1 MDQNEP
7 KWCLHIR
14 FSDGS
19 NPIFYRSLTIKELA
33 KELTEWDQNYK
44 LWPEHMGEKRVTQ
57 NFIWVLAQR
66 REPGQE
72 IFKIEEED

>member
-14 FSDGS
+14 FVDGS
-19 NPIFYRSLTIKELA
+19 NSIFYRSLTIKDLT

-44 LWPEHMGEKRVTQ
+44 LWPEHMGGCTKKRTRARD
-57 NFIWVLAQR
+57 I
-66 REPGQE
+66 
-72 IFKIEEED
+72 